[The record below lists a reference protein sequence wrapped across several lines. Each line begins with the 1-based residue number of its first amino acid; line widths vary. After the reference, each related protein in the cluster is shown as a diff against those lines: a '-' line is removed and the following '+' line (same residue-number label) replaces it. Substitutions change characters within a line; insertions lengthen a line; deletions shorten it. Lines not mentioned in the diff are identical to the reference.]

1 MSVDSVP
8 ADVSGQTAADVKAR
22 LEAEG
27 YSPSDTTQD
36 EGFERMVKGEY
47 PLWWDARLYP
57 YDSDNMWVVF
67 SSYDATVEWGS
78 RLDAPAD
85 TLEIKKKGEEGEEE
99 FNEFWR

>member
-27 YSPSDTTQD
+27 YTLSEVTED
-36 EGFERMVKGEY
+36 EIFERMVEAEY
-47 PLWWDARLYP
+47 PLWLDARLYS
-57 YDSDNMWVVF
+57 YDSDNIWVVY

-78 RLDAPAD
+78 RLDALAD
-85 TLEIKKKGEEGEEE
+85 TLEIKKKGEEE